1 MNDYLRDRAMRRGR
15 SGDNARGRG
24 RDYARGGRG
33 RNDYARG
40 ELYRN
45 DYANDMRNPYG
56 ARGGYVRDSRLEDE
70 WRRPFNEQDYQETRF
85 HGEVQP
91 IGYEE
96 REEQD
101 SERGRGRDYRRGYYR
116 NDYNDYGNDYAMDF
130 AKEDEDWKK
139 HLKKWSDKLKKKD
152 RFKMPIEQVIKE
164 AKSMGV
170 KFEEY
175 DEMEFYTT
183 YLMMISDYPRVANE
197 YHTYLSM
204 AKDWLED
211 DDVEMMGSDK
221 LCAYYYEI
229 VKGGE

>member
-1 MNDYLRDRAMRRGR
+1 
-15 SGDNARGRG
+15 
-24 RDYARGGRG
+24 
-33 RNDYARG
+33 
-40 ELYRN
+40 
-45 DYANDMRNPYG
+45 
-56 ARGGYVRDSRLEDE
+56 
-70 WRRPFNEQDYQETRF
+70 
-85 HGEVQP
+85 
-91 IGYEE
+91 
-96 REEQD
+96 
-101 SERGRGRDYRRGYYR
+101 
-116 NDYNDYGNDYAMDF
+116 
-130 AKEDEDWKK
+130 
-139 HLKKWSDKLKKKD
+139 
-152 RFKMPIEQVIKE
+152 MPMEQVIKE